1 MDSQILSVW
10 GMRDFTDASR
20 ADSMGPFL
28 ERRYSSRLKGCVA
41 DTWRDVGRGEFSFV
55 GVNARVDW
63 NVNASRA
70 ALR

>member
-1 MDSQILSVW
+1 
-10 GMRDFTDASR
+10 
-20 ADSMGPFL
+20 MGPFL

-41 DTWRDVGRGEFSFV
+41 DTWRDVGRSELSFD

-63 NVNASRA
+63 NANARRA